1 MKIVLFIFLFVKEI
15 VCQGN
20 WKFVGNPLIH
30 AYPCKNDKEIIV
42 SFEPG
47 LPDGRNNVYSVLI
60 DKDIPAFSE
69 IDILTDSDAVLKL
82 ADKDKGR
89 LSASGP
95 DSFNIRIT
103 NMTNSIS
110 FAVKGPPSGG
120 LPYFQSIKLN
130 SVELCVNPRKGFW
143 KKFVKSTVDDSI
155 PIDLVGGGACGRRK
169 ILHTELIV
177 EGEATKAGDWP
188 WHVAIYRLYKREIKY
203 ICGGTLLSKN
213 FVLTAAHCAS
223 VRGETVIPET
233 LNVILGKHNL
243 VGGDV
248 AVQEK
253 EVFSVILHENFK
265 YQISLDNDIALLKLR
280 TEVTFTDYVQPACV
294 WSPESHERYP
304 TKEIFGTVSFVKTYF
319 VSTPAQG
326 SLKVAPVI
334 EKLRSKRAWLGHVM
348 RRDDDDISKKV
359 IRLNVDGYK
368 GTSACNGD
376 SGGGFFVFTPDVRH
390 DDAPNASGAWFLKG
404 IVSLTVSKRNARI
417 CDPTQYVV
425 FTDASKYKDWIDK
438 YVQ

>member
-1 MKIVLFIFLFVKEI
+1 MKSVIFLFVIKEI
-15 VCQGN
+15 ACQGN

-30 AYPCKNDKEIIV
+30 AYPCKNVKDIII

-47 LPDGRNNVYSVLI
+47 LPEGKNNVYSVLI
-60 DKDIPAFSE
+60 DKYIPAFSE
-69 IDILTDSDAVLKL
+69 IDIQTDSDAILKL

-89 LSASGP
+89 LSVYGP

-103 NMTNSIS
+103 NMTNTIS

-130 SVELCVNPRKGFW
+130 SVELCANPKKGYL
-143 KKFVKSTVDDSI
+143 KKFVKSSGDDNTVTE
-155 PIDLVGGGACGRRK
+155 LVGGGTCGRRK
-169 ILHTELIV
+169 VLHTELIV

-223 VRGETVIPET
+223 VRGETVIAET
-233 LNVILGKHNL
+233 LNVVLGKHNL

-265 YQISLDNDIALLKLR
+265 YRITLDNDIALLKLR
-280 TEVTFTDYVQPACV
+280 TEVTFTDYVQPACL
-294 WSPESHERYP
+294 WSEESHNRYP
-304 TKEIFGTVSFVKTYF
+304 IKEIFGTVVGWGFDQSNELSSQLRQASMPIIQEQKCIKSNPLFY
-319 VSTPAQG
+319 S
-326 SLKVAPVI
+326 KV
-334 EKLRSKRAWLGHVM
+334 
-348 RRDDDDISKKV
+348 
-359 IRLNVDGYK
+359 LNDNKFCAGWGN

-376 SGGGFFVFTPDVRH
+376 SGGGFFVFTPDIRH
-390 DDAPNASGAWFLKG
+390 DNGSNSPGAWFLKG
-404 IVSLTVSKRNARI
+404 IVSLTVSKRDARI

-425 FTDASKYKDWIDK
+425 FTDVSKYKQWIEK
-438 YVQ
+438 YVQQF